1 MAEKPVPNGNTPRDA
16 DDVRQTLVALNLV
29 HGDRGLICALAQR
42 LRTAAELYSDRFA
55 EEAASSL
62 EAPPDRVRTILL
74 AARGRL
80 DDARAEMTR
89 AIEDGVDVVTL
100 FDPEYPPAL
109 ADLGL
114 QAPPVLYVRGRLT
127 PLPGISIV
135 GSRKADAYGL
145 EVAAW
150 FARRRAAAGLG
161 VISGFARGI
170 DPAAHRR
177 ARAAR
182 AGTGRT
188 AAVLG
193 CGIDVDY
200 PRSSRRTAAE
210 IARHGCLVT
219 EFPLGR
225 QPRPHHFPIRNRLIA
240 ALGFASLV
248 VRAARRSGSL
258 ITARLALDLGRDVYA
273 VPGSVLSRESA
284 GAHLLLRDGAI
295 PALDPDAMLET
306 LPTSI
311 LARLESPPEDTAEAT
326 RSTTTTTGVSEVDDL
341 LVALREG
348 ARTPEELASRLQ
360 RPVPGVLATLA
371 RLEVDGLVRRYEG
384 ANYALMAR

>member
-1 MAEKPVPNGNTPRDA
+1 MAETPVPNGDPPKDA
-16 DDVRQTLVALNLV
+16 DDVRRTLVALNLV

-42 LRTAAELYSDRFA
+42 LRTAGELRSDRFA
-55 EEAASSL
+55 EEAAGSL
-62 EAPPDRVRTILL
+62 EAPLDRVRIILL

-80 DDARAEMTR
+80 DDAHAEMTR
-89 AIEDGVDVVTL
+89 ASENDIDIVTL
-100 FDPEYPPAL
+100 VDREYPPAL

-114 QAPPVLYVRGRLT
+114 QAPPVLYVRGRLG
-127 PLPGISIV
+127 PAPGISIV

-150 FARRRAAAGLG
+150 FARRLAAAGLV

-170 DPAAHRR
+170 DQAAHRS
-177 ARAAR
+177 ALAAR

-200 PRSSRRTAAE
+200 PRNSRRTATQ
-210 IARHGCLVT
+210 IARHGCLIT
-219 EFPLGR
+219 EFPLGW

-273 VPGSVLSRESA
+273 VPGSVLARESA

-306 LPTSI
+306 LPTPV
-311 LARLESPPEDTAEAT
+311 LAQLERPQGDTTEPT
-326 RSTTTTTGVSEVDDL
+326 RSATAGVSDVDDL
-341 LVALREG
+341 LVALRDG